1 MLLLAIYNAV
11 KGDALTQRPIPEQI
25 ADIEAAFSKNAP
37 WIAAYGLRRLIIAHG
52 HKNDTLS
59 VITGI
64 LNRLKQGP
72 VFVQPQNNDCNLL
85 ERSWNKEQC
94 RLARKAKRNPPS
106 SIDTLFSLAMSGYFA
121 PSPATPLQ
129 HAQQAVLDGL
139 QESVKTHREEPQMVP
154 IIKTLLDLIVEDE
167 PRRVQEAAEAILD
180 DLTPKLLGL
189 GFCMDTPQSD
199 LPDFLN
205 RQFIATDPLRRT
217 LKARYLTP

>member
-1 MLLLAIYNAV
+1 
-11 KGDALTQRPIPEQI
+11 
-25 ADIEAAFSKNAP
+25 
-37 WIAAYGLRRLIIAHG
+37 
-52 HKNDTLS
+52 
-59 VITGI
+59 
-64 LNRLKQGP
+64 
-72 VFVQPQNNDCNLL
+72 
-85 ERSWNKEQC
+85 
-94 RLARKAKRNPPS
+94 
-106 SIDTLFSLAMSGYFA
+106 
-121 PSPATPLQ
+121 
-129 HAQQAVLDGL
+129 
-139 QESVKTHREEPQMVP
+139 MVP